1 MLDLKFIREHAERVI
16 TNTRNKNEKAR
27 VEDLLELDAQ
37 RRVLVAETDA
47 LKNTRNVASE
57 AIARMKKEKQDATAQ
72 IEEMRRVGDAIKVND
87 EKLRG
92 LDDSMAAILMMIPN
106 MLHPEVPVGRDAAD
120 NVEVR
125 STAQKLPQEYRLN
138 HIEIASKLGL
148 LDFERGAKVSGS
160 GFGFYTG
167 KGATL
172 ERAMI
177 NLFLDMHIEKH
188 GYTEMMPPFA
198 VNRASM
204 VGTGQIPKLEED
216 MYRCADDDLYLIPT
230 AEVPLTNFFRDDVL
244 AEGDLP
250 IKFCGYSACFR
261 REAGSYGKDTRGFLR
276 VHQFNKVELVHF
288 VKPEN
293 SYAQLELLVRDVEDL
308 LDALELPYR
317 VILLCSGDT
326 SFNSAKTYDLEV
338 WSPAEQKFL
347 EVSSCSNFENFQARR
362 ANIRYRT
369 PQGKLEHVHTLNGS
383 GLATSRIMVA
393 MLEHHQRE
401 DGSIRIPEALRP
413 YTRFDEI
420 R

>member
-1 MLDLKFIREHAERVI
+1 MLDLKFIREHADRVI
-16 TNTRNKNEKAR
+16 ANTRNKNEKAK
-27 VEDLLELDAQ
+27 VEDLLELDAK
-37 RRVLVAETDA
+37 RRALVAETDS
-47 LKNTRNVASE
+47 LKNQRNVASE
-57 AIARMKKEKQDATAQ
+57 AIAQLKKEKLDATQQ
-72 IEEMRRVGDAIKVND
+72 IEEMRRVGDANKAND
-87 EKLRG
+87 DVLRT
-92 LDDSMAAILMMIPN
+92 LDEQMLAIQMMIPN
-106 MLHPEVPVGRDAAD
+106 MLHADVPVGRDASQ

-125 STAQKLPQEYRLN
+125 STAELIPADFRLN
-138 HIEIASKLGL
+138 HVDIAKKLGI

-177 NLFLDMHIEKH
+177 NMFLDMHIEKH

-204 VGTGQIPKLEED
+204 VGTGQIPKMEED

-244 AEGDLP
+244 AETDLP
-250 IKFCGYSACFR
+250 IRFCGYSACFR

-288 VKPEN
+288 TKPEN

-317 VILLCSGDT
+317 VIMLCSGDT

-338 WSPAEQKFL
+338 WSPAEQKYL

-383 GLATSRIMVA
+383 GLASSRIMVA

-401 DGSIRIPEALRP
+401 DGSIRIPEALRQ

>member
-1 MLDLKFIREHAERVI
+1 MLDLKFIREHADRVI
-16 TNTRNKNEKAR
+16 ANTRNKNETAK
-27 VEDLLELDAQ
+27 VEDLLELDAK
-37 RRVLVAETDA
+37 RRALVAETDS
-47 LKNTRNVASE
+47 LKNQRNVASE
-57 AIARMKKEKQDATAQ
+57 AIAQLKKEKLDATQQ
-72 IEEMRRVGDAIKVND
+72 IEEMRRVGDAIKAND
-87 EKLRG
+87 DVLRT
-92 LDDSMAAILMMIPN
+92 LDEQMLAIQMMIPN
-106 MLHPEVPVGRDAAD
+106 MLHADVPVGRDASQ

-125 STAQKLPQEYRLN
+125 STAQLIPADFRLN
-138 HIEIASKLGL
+138 QVDIAKKLGI

-177 NLFLDMHIEKH
+177 NMFLDMHIEKH

-204 VGTGQIPKLEED
+204 VGTGQIPKMEED

-244 AEGDLP
+244 TESDLP
-250 IKFCGYSACFR
+250 IRFCGYSACFR

-288 VKPEN
+288 TKPEN

-317 VILLCSGDT
+317 VIMLCSGDT

-338 WSPAEQKFL
+338 WSPAEQKYL

-401 DGSIRIPEALRP
+401 DGSIRIPEALRQ